1 MKIKGGPTIR
11 VNDPNGVYGAA
22 YTQNPLYTADDE
34 NPSITSFS
42 GFPMCVPRSSSDPL
56 CPASNRPA
64 GQSTFK
70 APDALKMAPFQVGD
84 YLEYSGINVGGM
96 IVCYTIVAPNVQIT
110 TSGAPTFI
118 RVEDAI
124 VGIYDGSA
132 GSEFGDSRF
141 IGYTSD
147 PTASITVWVIDVDT
161 CTGEE
166 TERSVG
172 AAKYKAGDVRNKW
185 EWRAATTTN
194 SKYTREYVIRAS
206 TGEKLT
212 DNKINAGRYVQPA
225 LEYLFPEANVPGI
238 MPPVNDFKNFPF
250 LAQGLGYD
258 SNGNLFGQLSPWP
271 GASAPA
277 PRSCGPY
284 SPPAATSASSA
295 ASSPASSATDVATV
309 VDPSASASS
318 TPIEADTKPTPVVAA
333 VATQT
338 TRPGVVFKLGFN
350 VTNSADFIANDL
362 VFSWTQVEGPTLT
375 LSDSTVAS
383 PSLTAPSGTVKATYV
398 YNIKVSS
405 TKAGTSGN
413 ANVTVV
419 SDPLVK
425 DIVTI
430 ESYTSN
436 SSNGGSISVKARTNI
451 VGYKAG
457 MKVYVGSSATG
468 TATILDYQ
476 GNGVYGGTIAKAKP
490 IAAGIF
496 VLSDAGG
503 SKGLTTKTA

>member
-1 MKIKGGPTIR
+1 
-11 VNDPNGVYGAA
+11 
-22 YTQNPLYTADDE
+22 
-34 NPSITSFS
+34 
-42 GFPMCVPRSSSDPL
+42 
-56 CPASNRPA
+56 
-64 GQSTFK
+64 
-70 APDALKMAPFQVGD
+70 
-84 YLEYSGINVGGM
+84 
-96 IVCYTIVAPNVQIT
+96 
-110 TSGAPTFI
+110 
-118 RVEDAI
+118 
-124 VGIYDGSA
+124 
-132 GSEFGDSRF
+132 
-141 IGYTSD
+141 
-147 PTASITVWVIDVDT
+147 
-161 CTGEE
+161 
-166 TERSVG
+166 
-172 AAKYKAGDVRNKW
+172 
-185 EWRAATTTN
+185 
-194 SKYTREYVIRAS
+194 VIRAS

-258 SNGNLFGQLSPWP
+258 SNGDLFGQLNPWP

-284 SPPAATSASSA
+284 SPPAATSAPASSA
-295 ASSPASSATDVATV
+295 ASSPASFATDAATV

-318 TPIEADTKPTPVVAA
+318 TPVVAV

-338 TRPGVVFKLGFN
+338 TRPGVVFNLGFN
-350 VTNSADFIANDL
+350 VTNSAEFIANDL

-375 LSDSTVAS
+375 LSDSTV
-383 PSLTAPSGTVKATYV
+383 KATYV

-405 TKAGTSGN
+405 TKRGTSGN

-503 SKGLTTKTA
+503 SKGLTTKTS